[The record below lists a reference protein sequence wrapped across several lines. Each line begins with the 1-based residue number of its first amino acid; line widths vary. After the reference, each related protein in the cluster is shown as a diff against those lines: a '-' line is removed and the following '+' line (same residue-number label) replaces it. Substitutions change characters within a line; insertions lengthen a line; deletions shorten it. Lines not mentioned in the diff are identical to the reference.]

1 MTGSL
6 IVAALLVV
14 AVCYAHAEIPRFT
27 KGTTHRTLAHVVLIV
42 VGCACGAV
50 SWWIPGLPWPRWL
63 AFIVG
68 FGVVHVP
75 AAAILFIKYLRGSGQ
90 S

>member
-14 AVCYAHAEIPRFT
+14 AVRYAHAEIPRFT

-42 VGCACGAV
+42 VGVCLWRRELVDTRSAVAQMAGVHCRIWRCACAR
-50 SWWIPGLPWPRWL
+50 SSDL
-63 AFIVG
+63 
-68 FGVVHVP
+68 VH
-75 AAAILFIKYLRGSGQ
+75 
-90 S
+90 

>member
-27 KGTTHRTLAHVVLIV
+27 KGSARRTVAHVVLIV
-42 VGCACGAV
+42 MGCACGAV
-50 SWWIPGLPWPRWL
+50 SLWIPGLSSPRWL
-63 AFIVG
+63 AFVVG

-75 AAAILFIKYLRGSGQ
+75 AAAILFIKNLRGSGQ

>member
-6 IVAALLVV
+6 IIAALLVV

-27 KGTTHRTLAHVVLIV
+27 KGTTHRTVAHVVLIV

-50 SWWIPGLPWPRWL
+50 SWWIPGLSSPRWL
-63 AFIVG
+63 AVVVG

-75 AAAILFIKYLRGSGQ
+75 AAAILLIKYLRGSSQ